1 MRKHLL
7 LGSLLACLLFT
18 GCATATNTDVAE
30 VHSQSQEATS
40 ELTTDTYGKDLK
52 EGVDIN
58 VKVQRKPVN
67 NRKRESDYLFYQ

>member
-40 ELTTDTYGKDLK
+40 ELTTDTYGKD
-52 EGVDIN
+52 
-58 VKVQRKPVN
+58 
-67 NRKRESDYLFYQ
+67 